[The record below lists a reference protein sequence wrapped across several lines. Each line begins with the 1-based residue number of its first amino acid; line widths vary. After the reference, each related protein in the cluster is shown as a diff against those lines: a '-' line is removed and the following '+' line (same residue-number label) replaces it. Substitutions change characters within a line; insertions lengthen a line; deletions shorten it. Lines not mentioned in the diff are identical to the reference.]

1 MRKPGGVK
9 TISLINFPSAL
20 TYDWIHIGFIVIL
33 ALENF
38 HRCTPHLILLNLLY
52 SLVVLLVQ
60 PSHPPSDCQL
70 QQDTINTCLKLIFV
84 WTSLW
89 LEAKHILISQT
100 RWMGSSLGWARG
112 LKVLKDLNVYGSNS
126 NHCKEE
132 KC

>member
-1 MRKPGGVK
+1 MRKRGGVK
-9 TISLINFPSAL
+9 IISLINFPSAL
-20 TYDWIHIGFIVIL
+20 TYDWIHKGFIVIL

-38 HRCTPHLILLNLLY
+38 HRCTPSNTPTPTFFNLFLQLLNLLY

-60 PSHPPSDCQL
+60 PSHPPSDFQL

-89 LEAKHILISQT
+89 LEANHILISQT

-112 LKVLKDLNVYGSNS
+112 LKVLKI
-126 NHCKEE
+126 
-132 KC
+132 